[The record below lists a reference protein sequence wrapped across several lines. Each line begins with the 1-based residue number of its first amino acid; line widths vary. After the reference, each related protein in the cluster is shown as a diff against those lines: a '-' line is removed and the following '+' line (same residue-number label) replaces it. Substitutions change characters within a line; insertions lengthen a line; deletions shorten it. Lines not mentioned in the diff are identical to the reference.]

1 MKTLNIVLIVFI
13 STAIQAQ
20 ILSPLSLNSMGRSTT
35 VGNLMLEDN
44 LGELQIY
51 TLSTPTFLYTQGS
64 LQPEVGTTS
73 TVPPINDVTLGEGA
87 YLLDALGYTAENV
100 EENVMLEFTLGEVV
114 SQSIANIN
122 FLLTQGILQPYNGKY
137 WVGNFSTDWKNHL
150 NWSPAYEPTAS
161 DSVIIPPLRPNYPI
175 ITSGK
180 VGVCHDLL
188 LMDGSSLRIN
198 LGGTLTVQN

>member
-1 MKTLNIVLIVFI
+1 MKTIIHLFFCLFCF
-13 STAIQAQ
+13 SSKAQ
-20 ILSPLSLNSMGRSTT
+20 ILSPSCLSSMGRSLI
-35 VGNLMLEDN
+35 VGNLILEEN
-44 LGELQIY
+44 LGDLQIN

-137 WVGNFSTDWKNHL
+137 WVGNISTDWKNHL

>member
-1 MKTLNIVLIVFI
+1 MKSYLFFI
-13 STAIQAQ
+13 FCFTSTGLVSQ
-20 ILSPLSLNSMGRSTT
+20 ILSPVSLNSMGRSTA
-35 VGNLMLEDN
+35 VGNLILEEN
-44 LGELQIY
+44 LGDLQIN
-51 TLSTPTFLYTQGS
+51 TITTPTFLYTQGS

-87 YLLDALGYTAENV
+87 YLLDALGYTAENF

-114 SQSIANIN
+114 SQSIDNIN

-150 NWSPAYEPTAS
+150 NWSPAYEPTTS